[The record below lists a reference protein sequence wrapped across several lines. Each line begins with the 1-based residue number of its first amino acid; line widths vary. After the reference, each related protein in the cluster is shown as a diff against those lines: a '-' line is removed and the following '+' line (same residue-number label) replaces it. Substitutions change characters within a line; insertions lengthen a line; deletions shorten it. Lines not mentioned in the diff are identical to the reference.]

1 MVKNN
6 LFLCSKKRVDTQQ
19 TFHQNEPVSP
29 FSPNTATSSLFKVQT
44 SKKCLIKTNFNSSEL
59 LEIQEQ
65 VY

>member
-19 TFHQNEPVSP
+19 ISYQNEPVSL
-29 FSPNTATSSLFKVQT
+29 FSPNTATSSLYKVET
-44 SKKCLIKTNFNSSEL
+44 RKKCLIKTNFNSSEL
-59 LEIQEQ
+59 LKIQEQ